1 METLLSTGATPPAAA
16 VIKDSDTEHF
26 MEDVID
32 ASREVPVIVD
42 FWAPWCGP
50 CKQLSP
56 SLEKV
61 VQAAKGAVR
70 MVKVDIDQN
79 QELAA
84 QLRIQ
89 SIPTIYAFR
98 DGRPVDGFQGALPES
113 QVKSWVDQLVK
124 KFGPAD
130 AAADPLVEAMEAAA
144 EALEAGDYGG
154 AGALYAQVLN
164 QDPGHA
170 AALAGLARCYLA
182 AGRPEKARE
191 AIANAAPEAQQAP
204 EVKAVLSGLE
214 LVEKGREAAGRTD
227 ELQAR
232 LAADPKDH
240 QARYELAEALFG
252 AGQTREAIDE
262 LLTIVRRD
270 RKWNEDAARLLL
282 LKIFEALGATD
293 PLTIETRKRLSS
305 ILFS

>member
-1 METLLSTGATPPAAA
+1 METLLSTGATPPAVA

-32 ASREVPVIVD
+32 ASREVPIIVD

-50 CKQLSP
+50 CKALSP
-56 SLEKV
+56 ALEKV
-61 VQAAKGAVR
+61 VQGAKGKVR

-98 DGRPVDGFQGALPES
+98 DGSPVDGFQGALPES
-113 QVKSWVDQLVK
+113 QVKSWVDQLMK
-124 KFGPAD
+124 KFGGAE
-130 AAADPLVEAMEAAA
+130 ATDPLEEAIEAAA

-164 QDPGHA
+164 QDPNHA
-170 AALAGLARCYLA
+170 RALAGLARCYLA

-191 AIANAAPEAQQAP
+191 AIARATPEAQASA
-204 EVKAVLSGLE
+204 EVKAVLAGLE
-214 LVEKGREAAGRTD
+214 LAEKGREAAGRTG

-232 LAADPKDH
+232 LAVDPKDH
-240 QARYELAEALFG
+240 QARFELAEALFG
-252 AGQTREAIDE
+252 AGQAREAIDE

-270 RKWNEDAARLLL
+270 RKWNDDAARVQLV
-282 LKIFEALGATD
+282 KIFEALGPTD
-293 PLTIETRKRLSS
+293 PLTAESRKRLSS

>member
-1 METLLSTGATPPAAA
+1 METLLSTGANPPAAA

-50 CKQLSP
+50 CKTLSP
-56 SLEKV
+56 ALEKV
-61 VQAAKGAVR
+61 VQGAKGAVR

-124 KFGPAD
+124 KFGGAV
-130 AAADPLVEAMEAAA
+130 AADPLEEAVEAAA

-164 QDPGHA
+164 QDPNHA
-170 AALAGLARCYLA
+170 RALAGLARCYLA

-191 AIANAAPEAQQAP
+191 AISRATPEAQASA

-214 LVEKGREAAGRTD
+214 MAEKGREAAGRTG

-232 LAADPKDH
+232 VAADPKDH
-240 QARYELAEALFG
+240 QARFELAEALFG
-252 AGQTREAIDE
+252 AGQAREAIDE

-270 RKWNEDAARLLL
+270 RKWNDDAARAQLV
-282 LKIFEALGATD
+282 KIFEALGPTD
-293 PLTIETRKRLSS
+293 PLTVESRKRLSS